1 MFTFNYNFIGL
12 FIFVP
17 STFPINRDLRFASI
31 DHRLLTLDFRYHKRL
46 SCECVKKAPHHSN
59 IFIILNPMYYNRF
72 QKPLHIFLLFFLFLV
87 IPACDLF
94 PGNKIIP
101 EETDHE
107 NITETETVVFLHT
120 NDHHFD
126 VNLQHEL
133 SAKIAEIRKK
143 YDNVFLFDAGD
154 VVVRHPHRWVENG
167 HSMEEPD
174 WYRRRAMKIIQAM
187 NELQYDAMT
196 LGNHEFD
203 YIQDHTLHALQAAD
217 FSLLS
222 SNVEVTTTQL
232 PVPGS
237 HLMLQ
242 TSSGYK
248 IAVLGLSVTSGSK
261 DGIRQHDI
269 FDTARQY
276 MSLRNES
283 TIFVALT
290 HIGLANDVR
299 LAEEFNQLDVII
311 GGHSHHLVEEAVMIN
326 GVLIAQAGGN
336 PHVVSDDHP
345 VYLGK
350 IIVTLENGKITDKK
364 GHVIQISETP

>member
-1 MFTFNYNFIGL
+1 
-12 FIFVP
+12 
-17 STFPINRDLRFASI
+17 
-31 DHRLLTLDFRYHKRL
+31 
-46 SCECVKKAPHHSN
+46 
-59 IFIILNPMYYNRF
+59 MYKNRF
-72 QKPLHIFLLFFLFLV
+72 LTPLHLFLIFFISLIV
-87 IPACDLF
+87 PACNLF
-94 PGNKIIP
+94 PGNQIIFK
-101 EETDHE
+101 ETDNK
-107 NITETETVVFLHT
+107 NITENETIVFLHT

-126 VNLQHEL
+126 INLHNEL
-133 SAKIAEIRKK
+133 SAKIAEIRNT
-143 YDNVFLFDAGD
+143 YDNVYLFDAGD
-154 VVVRHPHRWVENG
+154 VMVRHPNRWIENG
-167 HSMEEPD
+167 TPREDPE
-174 WYRRRAMKIIQAM
+174 WYYERALKIINAK

-203 YIQDHTLHALQAAD
+203 YIQDYTLNALQAAD
-217 FSLLS
+217 FPLLS
-222 SNVEVTTTQL
+222 SNVEVTTTKF
-232 PVPGS
+232 PKPDS

-242 TSSGYK
+242 TSGGYK

-276 MSLRNES
+276 MFLRNES

-311 GGHSHHLVEEAVMIN
+311 GGHSHHLIEEAVMVN

-336 PHVVSDDHP
+336 PHVVSENHP

-350 IIVTLENGKITDKK
+350 IIVTIENGKITDKK
-364 GHVIQISETP
+364 GHVIHISETP